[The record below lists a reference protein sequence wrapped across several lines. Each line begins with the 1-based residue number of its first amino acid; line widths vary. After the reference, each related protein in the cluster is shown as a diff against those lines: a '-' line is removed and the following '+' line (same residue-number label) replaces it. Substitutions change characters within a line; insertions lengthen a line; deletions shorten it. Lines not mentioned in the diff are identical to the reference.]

1 MRDPNRIKKILN
13 EIEEI
18 WENNSD
24 WRFGQLLCNIR
35 YFQGKDIFYIEDEV
49 LEEKLKEGKD
59 RFIKNNFQDKF

>member
-24 WRFGQLLCNIR
+24 WRFGQLLCNIQ
-35 YFQGKDIFYIEDEV
+35 YFDGKDIFYI
-49 LEEKLKEGKD
+49 EEKLKEGKD